1 MGRHAEATERRWTS
15 GADEAIPGGVV
26 GIRPRV
32 ETRNIPM
39 AQLRHLGP
47 GFDPAVVA
55 GIDAKLHEVEASNGV
70 RILLAIESGSRGWG
84 FPSPDSDYDCRFI
97 HVRPQ
102 EDYLSL
108 YPPRD
113 VIEYPPDAIYDVNGW
128 DLVKALKLL
137 LKGNAVVLEWLMSPF
152 VYAGD
157 ADFRA
162 EALVLAGQVVQPA
175 AIAMHYL
182 HLGERQR
189 ETAFA
194 DGSEVRLKKLFY
206 VLRPALALRWMR
218 LHPDKAIVP
227 MAFRTLVAESDVS
240 ADCAAIIDDLLAR
253 KAETREMGRGAMPR
267 EIGALI
273 DAEFGLAR
281 GHWPEPATR
290 PQPEAVRLA
299 DAFFRRWVVGT

>member
-1 MGRHAEATERRWTS
+1 
-15 GADEAIPGGVV
+15 
-26 GIRPRV
+26 
-32 ETRNIPM
+32 M
-39 AQLRHLGP
+39 AQLRSLSL
-47 GFDPAVVA
+47 GFDTVVVA
-55 GIDAKLHEVEASNGV
+55 GIDAKLREVEANHHV

-102 EDYLSL
+102 SDYLSL

-128 DLVKALKLL
+128 DLVKTLKLL
-137 LKGNAVVLEWLMSPF
+137 LKGNAVVLEWLTSPW
-152 VYAGD
+152 VYRGD
-157 ADFRA
+157 ARFRA
-162 EALVLAGQVVQPA
+162 EALALAAQVVQPA

-194 DGSEVRLKKLFY
+194 DGSDVRLKKLFY

-218 LHPDKAIVP
+218 LHPGAAIVP

-240 ADCAAIIDDLLAR
+240 ADCTVIIGDLLTR
-253 KAETREMGRGAMPR
+253 KAETREMGHGTMPR
-267 EIGALI
+267 EIGTLI
-273 DAEFGLAR
+273 DTEFGLAR
-281 GHWPEPATR
+281 EHWPEPGTR
-290 PQPEAVRLA
+290 PQAEAIRLA
-299 DAFFRRWVVGT
+299 DAFFRRWVSGT

>member
-1 MGRHAEATERRWTS
+1 
-15 GADEAIPGGVV
+15 
-26 GIRPRV
+26 
-32 ETRNIPM
+32 M

-47 GFDPAVVA
+47 GFDPTVVA
-55 GIDAKLHEVEASNGV
+55 GIDAKLRAVEASNGV

-102 EDYLSL
+102 SDYLSL

-128 DLVKALKLL
+128 DLAKTLKLL
-137 LKGNAVVLEWLMSPF
+137 LKGNAVVLEWLTSPF
-152 VYAGD
+152 VYRGD
-157 ADFRA
+157 VRFRA
-162 EALVLAGQVVQPA
+162 EALALADQVVQPA
-175 AIAMHYL
+175 SIAMHYL

-218 LHPDKAIVP
+218 LHPGAAIVP
-227 MAFRTLVAESDVS
+227 MAFRNLVAESDVS
-240 ADCAAIIDDLLAR
+240 PNCTAIIDDLLAR
-253 KAETREMGRGAMPR
+253 KAETREMGHGRMPR

-273 DAEFGLAR
+273 DAEFGQAR
-281 GHWPEPATR
+281 DQWPGTATR
-290 PQPEAVRLA
+290 PTDAAIGLA
-299 DAFFRRWVVGT
+299 DAFFQSWVVGGDS

>member
-1 MGRHAEATERRWTS
+1 
-15 GADEAIPGGVV
+15 
-26 GIRPRV
+26 
-32 ETRNIPM
+32 M

-55 GIDAKLHEVEASNGV
+55 GIDAKLHQVEASHGV

-97 HVRPQ
+97 HVRPLP
-102 EDYLSL
+102 DYLSL

-128 DLVKALKLL
+128 DLVKTLKLL

-152 VYAGD
+152 VYRGD
-157 ADFRA
+157 AGYRA
-162 EALVLAGQVVQPA
+162 AALALAGQVVQPA

-189 ETAFA
+189 QTAFA
-194 DGSEVRLKKLFY
+194 NGSEVRLKKLFY

-218 LHPDKAIVP
+218 LHPDTAIVP
-227 MAFRTLVAESDVS
+227 MAFRTMLAESDVP
-240 ADCAAIIDDLLAR
+240 ADCVAIIEDLLAR
-253 KAETREMGRGAMPR
+253 KAETREMGHGPMPR

-281 GHWPEPATR
+281 EHWPEPATR
-290 PQPEAVRLA
+290 PTDAAIALA
-299 DAFFRRWVVGT
+299 DAFFRQWVAGDMSP

>member
-1 MGRHAEATERRWTS
+1 
-15 GADEAIPGGVV
+15 
-26 GIRPRV
+26 
-32 ETRNIPM
+32 M

-55 GIDAKLHEVEASNGV
+55 GIDAKLHQVEASHGV

-97 HVRPQ
+97 HVRPLP
-102 EDYLSL
+102 DYLSL

-128 DLVKALKLL
+128 DLVKTLKLL

-152 VYAGD
+152 VYRGD
-157 ADFRA
+157 AGYRA
-162 EALVLAGQVVQPA
+162 AALALAGQVVQPA

-189 ETAFA
+189 QTAFA
-194 DGSEVRLKKLFY
+194 NGSEVRLKKLFY

-218 LHPDKAIVP
+218 LHPAASGHGDRAHGVP
-227 MAFRTLVAESDVS
+227 DNAGGER
-240 ADCAAIIDDLLAR
+240 CACGLCRDHRRPAR
-253 KAETREMGRGAMPR
+253 PQGRDPRDGARPHAAR
-267 EIGALI
+267 DRCPDRRRVRAGPGAL
-273 DAEFGLAR
+273 AGAGNAAHGC
-281 GHWPEPATR
+281 GHRAGGCLL
-290 PQPEAVRLA
+290 QAVGSR
-299 DAFFRRWVVGT
+299 

>member
-1 MGRHAEATERRWTS
+1 
-15 GADEAIPGGVV
+15 
-26 GIRPRV
+26 
-32 ETRNIPM
+32 M

-47 GFDPAVVA
+47 GFDPTVVA
-55 GIDAKLHEVEASNGV
+55 GIDAKLHEVEANHGV

-102 EDYLSL
+102 SDYLSL

-128 DLVKALKLL
+128 DLAKTLKLL

-152 VYAGD
+152 VYRGD

-162 EALVLAGQVVQPA
+162 EALALADQVVQPA

-218 LHPDKAIVP
+218 LHSGAAIVP

-240 ADCAAIIDDLLAR
+240 ADSTAIIDDLLAR
-253 KAETREMGRGAMPR
+253 KAQTREMGHGRMPR

-281 GHWPEPATR
+281 QHWPEPATR
-290 PQPEAVRLA
+290 PGGEAVRLA
-299 DAFFRRWVVGT
+299 DAFFQRWVDSGDS

>member
-1 MGRHAEATERRWTS
+1 
-15 GADEAIPGGVV
+15 
-26 GIRPRV
+26 
-32 ETRNIPM
+32 M

-55 GIDAKLHEVEASNGV
+55 GIDAKLRAVEASNGV

-102 EDYLSL
+102 SDYLSL

-128 DLVKALKLL
+128 DLAKTLKLL

-152 VYAGD
+152 VYRGD
-157 ADFRA
+157 ADFPA
-162 EALVLAGQVVQPA
+162 EALALAGQVVQPT

-189 ETAFA
+189 LTAFA

-218 LHPDKAIVP
+218 LHPDTAIVP
-227 MAFRTLVAESDVS
+227 MAFRTLVAESDVPK
-240 ADCAAIIDDLLAR
+240 DCTAIIDDLLAR
-253 KAETREMGRGAMPR
+253 KAETREMGHGRMPR

-281 GHWPEPATR
+281 QRWPEPATR
-290 PQPEAVRLA
+290 PGDEAVRLA
-299 DAFFRRWVVGT
+299 DAFFQRWVNSGDS

>member
-1 MGRHAEATERRWTS
+1 
-15 GADEAIPGGVV
+15 
-26 GIRPRV
+26 
-32 ETRNIPM
+32 M

-55 GIDAKLHEVEASNGV
+55 GIDAKLRAVEASNGV

-102 EDYLSL
+102 SDYLSL

-128 DLVKALKLL
+128 DLAKMLKLL

-152 VYAGD
+152 VYRGE

-162 EALVLAGQVVQPA
+162 EARALADQVVQPT

-218 LHPDKAIVP
+218 LHPGAAIVP
-227 MAFRTLVAESDVS
+227 MAFRTLVAESDVPS
-240 ADCAAIIDDLLAR
+240 DCTAIIDDLLAR
-253 KAETREMGRGAMPR
+253 KAETREMGHGRMPK

-273 DAEFGLAR
+273 DAEFGQAR
-281 GHWPEPATR
+281 QRWPEPATR
-290 PQPEAVRLA
+290 PGDEAVRLA
-299 DAFFRRWVVGT
+299 DAFFQRWVNSGDS